1 MRVYGT
7 SLFCSSVKGFSIFA
21 QILLHMS
28 LPLILLALFYVFAPM
43 GVLHLCH
50 KYPFVNKL
58 GAVLIAYAAGLL
70 LGALPIM
77 PEGHGKLQEL
87 IMTISIPLAIPLLLF
102 SSNFRQWSALAGK
115 SLLSMVLAVISVVVT
130 VTIGYYL
137 FRDTNPQ
144 LWKVSGMLVGVYTG
158 GTPNLASLKLMLDVD
173 ENTYILTHTYD
184 MVISA
189 AYFFLLIFGGRQ
201 VFRLILP
208 AFRLSGQ
215 GSNHLMEEAAEDPY
229 WGILQPGMRRPLL
242 TGLAISLGI
251 FGLAGGVSLLVPES
265 LMMVTVILLIT
276 SLGIAA
282 SFVGRIRQI
291 EKTFELGMYLI
302 LIFSLT
308 VSSMVNVNEM
318 LKASPQLIYYI
329 SLVIFGSLL
338 LHVLLAAIFRIDTD
352 TVMITSTAL
361 ICSPPFVPVIAGA
374 LKNREI
380 IVPGLTVGIIGY
392 AIGNYLGYIVANFL
406 HAYGG

>member
-1 MRVYGT
+1 
-7 SLFCSSVKGFSIFA
+7 
-21 QILLHMS
+21 MS

-77 PEGHGKLQEL
+77 PEGHGKLQEM

-208 AFRLSGQ
+208 AFRISGQ
-215 GSNHLMEEAAEDPY
+215 GSTHLMEEAAEDPY
-229 WGILQPGMRRPLL
+229 WGILKPGMRRPLL
-242 TGLAISLGI
+242 TGLAISVGI

-302 LIFSLT
+302 LVFSLT

-318 LKASPQLIYYI
+318 LRASPQLIYYI